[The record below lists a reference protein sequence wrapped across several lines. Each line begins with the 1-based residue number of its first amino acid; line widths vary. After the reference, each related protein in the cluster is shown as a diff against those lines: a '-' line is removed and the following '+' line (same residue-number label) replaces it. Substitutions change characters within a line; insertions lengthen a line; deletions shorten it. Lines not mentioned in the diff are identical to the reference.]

1 MANLAEKQL
10 LPKIFVGGIGLILLG
25 IGIGGLASLPSTFFV
40 RSFPHAGAMMEYS
53 MMDWKMMDGMMDPMM
68 ESFAPGRAPTVA
80 FVPNV
85 TAAFSAYWFALLGL
99 YIGLIVAG
107 AYLIYRAV
115 SPMMKSSTQT
125 TIA

>member
-1 MANLAEKQL
+1 
-10 LPKIFVGGIGLILLG
+10 
-25 IGIGGLASLPSTFFV
+25 
-40 RSFPHAGAMMEYS
+40 
-53 MMDWKMMDGMMDPMM
+53 MDWKMMDGMMDPMM
-68 ESFAPGRAPTVA
+68 ESFATGRAPTVA

-115 SPMMKSSTQT
+115 APIIRVSVPT
-125 TIA
+125 TT